1 MWQLWGEPQGPN
13 VRVYVKKKCRARAL
27 IENVLEIKLTL
38 IFNNEFAPERRSD
51 RRRTPVGVGGRN
63 ERL

>member
-1 MWQLWGEPQGPN
+1 M
-13 VRVYVKKKCRARAL
+13 
-27 IENVLEIKLTL
+27 ENVLEVKLTL

-51 RRRTPVGVGGRN
+51 RQRTPVGVGGRN